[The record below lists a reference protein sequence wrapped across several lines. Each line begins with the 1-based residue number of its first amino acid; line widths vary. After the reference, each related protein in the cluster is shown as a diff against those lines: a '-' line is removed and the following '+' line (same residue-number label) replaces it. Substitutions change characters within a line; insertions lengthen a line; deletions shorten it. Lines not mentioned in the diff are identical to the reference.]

1 MKLKL
6 SWAIKRNQIK
16 IFSPALAFKD
26 QPSVIGLQ
34 KKKKTVLFGIEH
46 LFVFVFLFVW
56 PFTGFI
62 NDDDESERGNICEV
76 DEDHD
81 DVENHDEDA
90 DADFDA
96 KSKSGAV
103 EERIFNQE
111 LNWYYWYYSWVFR
124 HCV

>member
-1 MKLKL
+1 M
-6 SWAIKRNQIK
+6 
-16 IFSPALAFKD
+16 
-26 QPSVIGLQ
+26 IGLQ

-81 DVENHDEDA
+81 DVGNHDEDA
-90 DADFDA
+90 DDDFDA

-103 EERIFNQE
+103 EERIFFSFLKPRIGLKFE
-111 LNWYYWYYSWVFR
+111 LLLLVLFLG
-124 HCV
+124 V